1 MPGLVFCVA
10 AMRQA
15 SQLTRPLLISCCQ
28 SLSTPAGNSRSPA
41 PTRRQA
47 SGHIASKTWSRRNS
61 SLCETSPASELG
73 HWSAAIRSSSI
84 SGGMSLSV
92 AISISPILFL
102 AALKL
107 GALDR
112 YRSVGRHKKTHS
124 LQSLCKTFGSEL
136 PASIA
141 CSRQILNRSAS
152 GAAYSVSSDA
162 RRCPHRR
169 GSSLPPSRRAYE

>member
-1 MPGLVFCVA
+1 MKAHGCPGLLAGALLF
-10 AMRQA
+10 MRGHA
-15 SQLTRPLLISCCQ
+15 REAFQLTRPLLISCCQ

-102 AALKL
+102 AALRL

-112 YRSVGRHKKTHS
+112 YRSVGRHKKAHS
-124 LQSLCKTFGSEL
+124 PQSLCKAHGTEL
-136 PASIA
+136 PLPM
-141 CSRQILNRSAS
+141 R
-152 GAAYSVSSDA
+152 AAGNNSTD
-162 RRCPHRR
+162 PH
-169 GSSLPPSRRAYE
+169 